1 MSQEVLAGVMG
12 ISRKQIADYEAS
24 RTHMNDE
31 MVVRFALALK
41 VSADVL
47 LGLADATTIKEPVPL
62 RLSRRMRELERIPE
76 QKRKAILQVLDDLIR
91 ANS

>member
-1 MSQEVLAGVMG
+1 LSQEALAEQMG

-31 MVVRFALALK
+31 MIVRFARALN
-41 VSADVL
+41 VSADSI
-47 LGLADATTIKEPVPL
+47 LGLEDTRMVVEPVPL
-62 RLSRRMRELERIPE
+62 KLTRRLRDLEKIPE
-76 QKRKAILQVLDDLIR
+76 QKRKAILKTLDDLIR